1 MSKEEL
7 GKYLEKQFD
16 KREYSKVT
24 KDAYKRWLFKMY
36 DHFPNKKLSELTF
49 DDIDSYVKQLISRKK
64 ASPDSLKQ
72 LIAACIFI
80 YNDNLNRNYK
90 FYKIKLPEAQ
100 RKEKEILTQEE
111 VIKLIDYIT
120 NLKHKAII
128 TTIYACYLERSE
140 VLNLKIDD
148 VKSQKGIIHVKSNN
162 STPNRDAILSG
173 KHLSLLRDYL
183 REEKKRPKVYLFEGA
198 TEGKPYSGTSLS
210 KSIDKYV
217 KECGIEKKVTPSS
230 LRKSAIKHMVEL
242 GVPLYTLLIELGIYD
257 MKTYNI
263 YNEFCYEN
271 YKINFSPLDKIVV
284 KPTLDEF
291 DLMDIEELVL
301 KITNEEQK
309 DYLKE
314 AVSCLRTGALRAG
327 VIFIWTAGIRL
338 IQQKILDDYTLNEIN
353 KELKII
359 YPKAKEIKIIDDFA
373 FVKDDFTIQLSNR
386 LGLYDKNQKNELI
399 NSCLGLRNKCGHPS
413 KYNPMPNKVKAFIE
427 DMISMVFV

>member
-7 GKYLEKQFD
+7 GTYLEKLFD

-24 KDAYKRWLFKMY
+24 KDAYKRMLFKLY
-36 DHFPNKKLSELTF
+36 DHYPNKKLSELKF
-49 DDIDSYVKQLISRKK
+49 EDIDSYVKQLISRKK

-80 YNDNLNRNYK
+80 YNDILNRNYK
-90 FYKIKLPEAQ
+90 FYKIKLPEVK

-111 VIKLIDYIT
+111 VIKLIEHIT
-120 NLKHKAII
+120 NPKHKAII
-128 TTIYACYLERSE
+128 ATIYSCYLERSE
-140 VLNLKIDD
+140 VLNLRIDD
-148 VKSQKGIIHVKSNN
+148 VKSKKGIIHIKSNN
-162 STPNRDAILSG
+162 STPGRDAVLSG
-173 KHLSLLRDYL
+173 TLLRLLRDYL
-183 REEKKRPKVYLFEGA
+183 RKTDKRPKVYLFEGA
-198 TEGKPYSGTSLS
+198 TEGRPYSATSLS
-210 KSIDKYV
+210 KSIDKNV

-230 LRKSAIKHMVEL
+230 IRKSAIKHMVEL
-242 GVPLYTLLIELGIYD
+242 GVPLYTLLIELGIFD
-257 MKTYNI
+257 MKTYNL

-284 KPTLDEF
+284 KPKIDEF
-291 DLMDIEELVL
+291 DLLDIEQLVL
-301 KITNEEQK
+301 KISDEEQK

-314 AVSCLRTGALRAG
+314 AVSCLRSGALRAG

-338 IQQKILDDYTLNEIN
+338 IQQKILDNYKLSEIN
-353 KELKII
+353 KELKTI
-359 YPKAKEIKIIDDFA
+359 YPKAKDIKTIDDFA

-413 KYNPMPNKVKAFIE
+413 KYNPLPNKVKAYIE
-427 DMISMVFV
+427 DMISMVFE